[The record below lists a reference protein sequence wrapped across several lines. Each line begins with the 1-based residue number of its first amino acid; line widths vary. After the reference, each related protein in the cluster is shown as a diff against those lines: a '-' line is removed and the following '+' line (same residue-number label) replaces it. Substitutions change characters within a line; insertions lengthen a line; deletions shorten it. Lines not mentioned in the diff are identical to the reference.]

1 MKRTNLRRMVLRG
14 TTGLLLATMAT
25 PNLWAWGREGHRL
38 TALVAEQ
45 YLTPATKAQVVAL
58 LGKETLADV
67 APWADEYRSSHP
79 ETAPWHFV
87 DIPRDQAK
95 FDRMRDCPVST
106 TDPKSPWRDCVT
118 DRIVYFEGR
127 LGDDTLSQQDRAM
140 ALKFLVHLIG
150 DVHQPFHALGDD
162 RGGNGITVDFLGS
175 SACGDYKCTLH
186 GVWDDALIQETG
198 LNEHKYLDLLLA
210 EIKENHWERMDGG
223 EPTTWANIS
232 HHYAGCLCAERG
244 VVAARLCDGRDEDR
258 ECAAGAGRAATGA
271 GVEPDPG
278 GAGGCC
284 CSCCCSCGSDAGG
297 YAVKGVSPRRHRCA
311 LPLVEMT
318 VCWAAELEQQQ
329 QRKGRP
335 RGRPLWCV
343 G

>member
-210 EIKENHWERMDGG
+210 EFKENHWERMDGG

-232 HHYAGCLCAERG
+232 HHYAVDAYVPNGALLRRDYVTEETKIVNAQLALGGLRLARVLNRILG
-244 VVAARLCDGRDEDR
+244 APAAVAAP
-258 ECAAGAGRAATGA
+258 AAAPVGATPVAT
-271 GVEPDPG
+271 P
-278 GAGGCC
+278 
-284 CSCCCSCGSDAGG
+284 
-297 YAVKGVSPRRHRCA
+297 
-311 LPLVEMT
+311 
-318 VCWAAELEQQQ
+318 
-329 QRKGRP
+329 
-335 RGRPLWCV
+335 
-343 G
+343 